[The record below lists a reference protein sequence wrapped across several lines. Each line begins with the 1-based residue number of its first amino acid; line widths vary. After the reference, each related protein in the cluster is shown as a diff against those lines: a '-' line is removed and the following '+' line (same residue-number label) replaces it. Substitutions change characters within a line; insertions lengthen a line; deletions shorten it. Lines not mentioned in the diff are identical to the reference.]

1 MAHDKLRNFY
11 ESLFKPSYW
20 VFITTTRPTEKINQV
35 PVGGISVLGPE
46 VLLNSSTLQNTSW
59 QAQEDLLQ

>member
-11 ESLFKPSYW
+11 ESLSKQSYW
-20 VFITTTRPTEKINQV
+20 VFITITRPTEKINQV

-46 VLLNSSTLQNTSW
+46 VL
-59 QAQEDLLQ
+59 